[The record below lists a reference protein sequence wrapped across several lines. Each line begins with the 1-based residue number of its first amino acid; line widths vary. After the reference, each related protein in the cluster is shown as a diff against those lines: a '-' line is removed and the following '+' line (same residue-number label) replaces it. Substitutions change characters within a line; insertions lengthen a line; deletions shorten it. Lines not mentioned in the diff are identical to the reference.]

1 MYSMY
6 MGNHILLLKGRDDMT
21 RAEENARR
29 LVGVLDRYADDD
41 RAIQVL
47 AKVLNYYGPQLRQ
60 DIRDLY
66 KVMKLGG
73 EDDASTS

>member
-1 MYSMY
+1 MY